1 MGEIIKATAT
11 DFGIRISGEAISA
24 QSAQYKTA
32 QDKADA
38 GIVQG
43 LEERA

>member
-11 DFGIRISGEAISA
+11 DFGIRVSGETGYVKSA
-24 QSAQYKTA
+24 DYQTA
-32 QDKADA
+32 QDIAAIDE
-38 GIVQG
+38 G

>member
-11 DFGIRISGEAISA
+11 DFGIRISGETGYA
-24 QSAQYKTA
+24 QGAENETA